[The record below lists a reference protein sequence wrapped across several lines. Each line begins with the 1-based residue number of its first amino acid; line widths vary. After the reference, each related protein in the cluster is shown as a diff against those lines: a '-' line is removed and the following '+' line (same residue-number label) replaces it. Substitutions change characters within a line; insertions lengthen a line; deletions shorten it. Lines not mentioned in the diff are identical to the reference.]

1 MSPPAG
7 PAIGDCRLTSI
18 LAHYW
23 QNDALIQ
30 LLLHSVIFLM
40 MHTPAA
46 AQHDTLCDPG
56 SAVREAANETANET
70 AETEEPHSKDGA
82 PASKALRSVGL
93 PELLDAIQG
102 LNKVGVY

>member
-7 PAIGDCRLTSI
+7 PAIGDCRLTSL

-30 LLLHSVIFLM
+30 LLLHSVVFLM

-46 AQHDTLCDPG
+46 AKHDTLCDPG
-56 SAVREAANETANET
+56 SAAHEANETADEA
-70 AETEEPHSKDGA
+70 AETEEPHSEDGA

-93 PELLDAIQG
+93 PELLDAVQG
-102 LNKVGVY
+102 LNKVGMD